1 MSQLEGRD
9 PSQQQTDSQVEML
22 DLRAYLR
29 PIRRW
34 KWVILLIAILAAG
47 GTYELTSHEK
57 KTYETATL
65 VYVENADPASSIA
78 SGVGAV
84 VSPSTTALA
93 DIATLFT
100 GQAITDKVYSQLGLP
115 VGSAGSVVVTPS
127 SNSTFITVSAS
138 SHSAALAARLANTY
152 VSVFFASQAA
162 AVTTAALA
170 DAAATNATLKTIPAT
185 GVANQAQRAAL
196 LAQIADYKA
205 DAYNPSS
212 GAQVIDAAA
221 IPALPTSPKPI
232 RDAVFA
238 GVIGLLLGIGLAF
251 VLDLADRRL
260 VRVSSVESI
269 YDRSVLAVLPHVG
282 NASPRANGSFLTP
295 PAFVEV
301 MRSLRVNI
309 RLAAGDRP
317 LKSLIV
323 TSALPSEGK
332 STVVRDLAFAYADAG
347 ERVLVIDCDLRRPS
361 LARVFGVKP
370 ELGLVQ
376 VLRREAKPA
385 EATVP
390 VFRTRQVASGG
401 AAGEV
406 MAAGDPRR
414 SGSIDVMAHGER
426 VASPAAL
433 LASREMSGLLAS
445 SASYYDF
452 VILDTSPIL
461 TVTDAV
467 PLLDQVGAVLFVAR
481 LGMTTR
487 EAAERLTEL
496 GKRVPKMH
504 LAGVVVNDMRG
515 SYIDEGHSYSSR
527 YGYEYTRTKG

>member
-1 MSQLEGRD
+1 
-9 PSQQQTDSQVEML
+9 
-22 DLRAYLR
+22 
-29 PIRRW
+29 
-34 KWVILLIAILAAG
+34 VILLIAILAAG
-47 GTYELTSHEK
+47 GTYALTSHEK
-57 KTYETATL
+57 KTYESATL
-65 VYVENADPASSIA
+65 VYVEDADPAA
-78 SGVGAV
+78 SVSTSAV
-84 VSPSTTALA
+84 AVPPTSTALA

-100 GQAITDKVYSQLGLP
+100 GQAITEKVYSRLGLP

-127 SNSTFITVSAS
+127 SDSTFITVSAS
-138 SHSAALAARLANTY
+138 SHSPVLAARLANTY

-170 DAAATNATLKTIPAT
+170 DAAAASATLQTIPNT
-185 GVANQAQRAAL
+185 GAANLAQRAAL

-221 IPALPTSPKPI
+221 VPALPISPKPT
-232 RDAVFA
+232 RDTVFA

-251 VLDLADRRL
+251 LLDLADRRL

-269 YDRSVLAVLPHVG
+269 YDRSVLAVIPHVA

-301 MRSLRVNI
+301 MRSLRVNV

-317 LKSLIV
+317 LRSLIV
-323 TSALPSEGK
+323 TSALPAEGK

-370 ELGLVQ
+370 EVGLVQ

-385 EATVP
+385 EATVT
-390 VFRTRQVASGG
+390 VFRTRQAASSG

-406 MAAGDPRR
+406 MAAGDPRA

-433 LASREMSGLLAS
+433 LASREMLGLLALT
-445 SASYYDF
+445 ASHYDF

-487 EAAERLTEL
+487 EAAERLAEL
-496 GKRVPKMH
+496 GRRVPKMH

-515 SYIDEGHSYSSR
+515 SYLDEGHSYSSR
-527 YGYEYTRTKG
+527 YGYEYTRAKG

>member
-1 MSQLEGRD
+1 MNQVAARD
-9 PSQQQTDSQVEML
+9 PMPPQQTGSQAETL
-22 DLRAYLR
+22 DVRAYLR
-29 PIRRW
+29 PVRRW

-47 GTYELTSHEK
+47 GTYALTSHEK
-57 KTYETATL
+57 KTYEAATL
-65 VYVENADPASSIA
+65 VYVENADPAASIG
-78 SGVGAV
+78 SGTAAT
-84 VSPSTTALA
+84 PPTTTALQ

-100 GQAITDKVYSQLGLP
+100 GQAITDKVYSRLGVP

-127 SNSTFITVSAS
+127 SDSTFITVSAS
-138 SHSAALAARLANTY
+138 SHSAAMAARLANTY
-152 VSVFFASQAA
+152 VSEFFASQAA
-162 AVTTAALA
+162 LVATAALA
-170 DAAATNATLKTIPAT
+170 DAAAATATLQTIPNT

-196 LAQIADYKA
+196 LGQIAQYKA

-212 GAQVIDAAA
+212 GAQVINTAT

-238 GVIGLLLGIGLAF
+238 GVIGLLLGIALAF

-269 YDRSVLAVLPHVG
+269 YDRSVLAVIPHVS

-301 MRSLRVNI
+301 MRSLRVNV

-323 TSALPSEGK
+323 TSALPAEGK

-376 VLRREAKPA
+376 VLRREAKPG
-385 EATVP
+385 EATVT
-390 VFRTRQVASGG
+390 VFRTRQFTSAGS
-401 AAGEV
+401 AGEV
-406 MAAGDPRR
+406 MAVGDPRAN
-414 SGSIDVMAHGER
+414 GSIDVMAHGER

-433 LASREMSGLLAS
+433 LASREMSALLAS
-445 SASYYDF
+445 TASHYDF

-487 EAAERLTEL
+487 EAAERLAEL
-496 GKRVPKMH
+496 GKRVPKML

-527 YGYEYTRTKG
+527 YGYEYTRTKA